1 MHGVHQSLSLI
12 STELKQALVRAAAI
26 LESVPDEEK
35 DWHPGSDHQVL
46 DLVHPSLNCLRIGAS
61 LYILPQDDRSSSSD
75 PLVEYT
81 WDQYKKSRKDFDEY
95 GWNLVSVVSQDFQW
109 LPTDFSVAMTG
120 EVTCQGYINNLHPIE
135 HRVLYPPITS
145 ILQCFVPMFEK
156 VLSDSLSPEPPLLI
170 NVDPNTWYEHLGEG
184 PDCSDGSDEAYEAYD
199 AWHEA
204 RKPLVPEP
212 PPFQPP
218 STEGRV
224 EVNLK
229 GRTLQVIVKLAN
241 IVLTPEKPKYPG
253 GAWHVEGML
262 NERIVATGLYY
273 YACKN
278 ITESRLAFRTQVG
291 ADSDGSGMAYEQNDD
306 NGYRSVFGFANED
319 MMNQELGHVVAV
331 EDKCVVFPNLWQHR
345 VQPFE
350 LDDPSQPGVRKI
362 LCFFLVDP
370 YRRVHSTSD
379 VPPQQRVWYE
389 NEMGRIPAL
398 GELPRELY
406 DMIASYALAGTMS
419 REEAEDV
426 RKELM
431 EERSNFVVQQNED
444 VYEIAFSL
452 CEH

>member
-1 MHGVHQSLSLI
+1 V
-12 STELKQALVRAAAI
+12 
-26 LESVPDEEK
+26 
-35 DWHPGSDHQVL
+35 
-46 DLVHPSLNCLRIGAS
+46 
-61 LYILPQDDRSSSSD
+61 
-75 PLVEYT
+75 
-81 WDQYKKSRKDFDEY
+81 
-95 GWNLVSVVSQDFQW
+95 
-109 LPTDFSVAMTG
+109 PTDFAVAMTG

-170 NVDPNTWYEHLGEG
+170 NVDPDSWYEHLGEG
-184 PDCSDGSDEAYEAYD
+184 PDCEDGSDEAYEAYD

-204 RKPLVPEP
+204 RKPFVPEP
-212 PPFQPP
+212 PPFHPP

-229 GRTLQVIVKLAN
+229 GHTLQVIVKLAN
-241 IVLTPEKPKYPG
+241 IVLTPDKPKYPG

-273 YACKN
+273 YTCEN

-291 ADSDGSGMAYEQNDD
+291 ADADGSGMAYEQNDN

-319 MMNQELGHVVAV
+319 MMNQELGHIVAV
-331 EDKCVVFPNLWQHR
+331 EGKCVVFPNLWQHR

-350 LDDPSQPGVRKI
+350 LDDPSKPGVRKI

-379 VPPQQRVWYE
+379 VPPQQRAWYE

-398 GELPRELY
+398 GELPKELY
-406 DMIASYALAGTMS
+406 DMIASYALAGTIS
-419 REEAEDV
+419 REEAEEV
-426 RKELM
+426 RKDLM